1 MVIADAIKRAGKAEP
16 TAIRDALAV
25 TKDYEAVTGKI
36 TMDKDRNPEK
46 SVVVLKIEGGKAKY
60 EALVNP

>member
-1 MVIADAIKRAGKAEP
+1 MVIADAIKRAGKADP
-16 TAIRDALAV
+16 PAIRDALAA
-25 TKDYEAVTGKI
+25 TKDYQAVTGTI

-46 SVVVLKIEGGKAKY
+46 SVVVLKIDAGKAKY

>member
-1 MVIADAIKRAGKAEP
+1 MVIADAIKRAGKVDP
-16 TAIRDALAV
+16 TAIRDALAS
-25 TKDYEAVTGKI
+25 TKNYDAVTGKI

-46 SVVVLKIEGGKAKY
+46 SVVVLKIADGKAKY